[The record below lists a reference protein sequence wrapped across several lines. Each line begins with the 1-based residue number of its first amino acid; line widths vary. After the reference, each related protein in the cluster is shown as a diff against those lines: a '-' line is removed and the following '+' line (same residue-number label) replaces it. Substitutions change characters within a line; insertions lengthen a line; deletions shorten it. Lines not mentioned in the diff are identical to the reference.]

1 MYRMIMLTLLSAILV
16 GCGKSPITVSGKVT
30 LDGNPVER
38 GTITFEPQDKQTAN
52 AGGAITQGAYTV
64 KDIPPGKKLVRIT
77 GLKVTGERLS
87 IATDPNSKKIED
99 TVPIVP
105 ARYNDQSDLVR
116 DVTASTTLD
125 FDLKSRS

>member
-1 MYRMIMLTLLSAILV
+1 MYRMLLLVILCATLL
-16 GCGKSPITVSGKVT
+16 GCSRSPITISGKIT

-38 GTITFEPQDKQTAN
+38 GTITFEAQDKQTAN
-52 AGGAITQGAYTV
+52 AGGVVTQGAYNV
-64 KDIPPGKKLVRIT
+64 KDIPPGKKIVRIT

-105 ARYNDQSDLVR
+105 ARFNDQSDLVR
-116 DVTASTTLD
+116 DVTTSTTMD
-125 FDLKSRS
+125 FDLKTKP